1 MNKMKKFLLVL
12 TVCIASMIAV
22 TAQSPGSTMYVGVK
36 KADVKTST
44 GFFASVRGTLELG
57 APVTVVR
64 LRDKWTEIRSANPAL
79 SGWVASAALTG
90 RKVSVSG
97 YTPGAGEVAMAGKGF
112 SGEVEQ
118 IYREG
123 EKLDYSPVDA
133 MESLTVPEEELYT
146 FLAEGRLITG
156 E

>member
-1 MNKMKKFLLVL
+1 MMKQSLLLLTVFIAVL
-12 TVCIASMIAV
+12 TIPL

-36 KADVKTST
+36 KADVRSST
-44 GFFASVRGTLELG
+44 GFFASLRGTLELG
-57 APVTVVR
+57 TVVTVVR
-64 LRDKWTEIRSANPAL
+64 AGDRWTEIRSASPAL

-90 RKVSVSG
+90 RRVQASG
-97 YTPGAGEVAMAGKGF
+97 FTPGAGEVAMAGKGF

-123 EKLDYSPVDA
+123 EGLDYSSVDA
-133 MESLTVPEEELYT
+133 MESSTVPEGELYT
-146 FLAEGRLITG
+146 FLAEGRLTTG